1 MTRDV
6 LTIALLL
13 VFILTVSAVIGGM
26 AWVAFIKWA
35 AAL

>member
-13 VFILTVSAVIGGM
+13 VFILTVAVIGGM
-26 AWVAFIKWA
+26 AWVALIKWA